1 MRFVSVDPLILL
13 AMCLWIPLQ
22 AEAATYRC
30 EDTSGVVVLTDSPA
44 QLHHCTK
51 IMNDIPS
58 PSSQLAIRP
67 TLSEESGKPSPF
79 SDQNP
84 VLQQQSLPLANRDS
98 KKKNKSGSHQKKMIV
113 PVTRS
118 GGSLMVSAQLN
129 DERTVRL
136 ILDTGA
142 TMTVLS
148 TDIAIQL
155 GILSDPDSRL
165 TTVNTAGGSV
175 QVTLTHIQTIRV
187 GDATAHHIAVAI
199 HDLPDAQ
206 PGVDGLLGMSF
217 LKHFLVT
224 LDSTKGQLHLQPRH

>member
-1 MRFVSVDPLILL
+1 M
-13 AMCLWIPLQ
+13 
-22 AEAATYRC
+22 
-30 EDTSGVVVLTDSPA
+30 
-44 QLHHCTK
+44 K
-51 IMNDIPS
+51 IMSDVPS
-58 PSSQLAIRP
+58 PSSQLPTRP
-67 TLSEESGKPSPF
+67 ILSLKNGQPFPF

-84 VLQQQSLPLANRDS
+84 VPQQQSLPLASKDS
-98 KKKNKSGSHQKKMIV
+98 KKEDNPDSHQTKVTV
-113 PVTRS
+113 PVTRA
-118 GGSLMVSAQLN
+118 GGSLIVPVKLN
-129 DERTVRL
+129 EERMVRL

-155 GILSDPDSRL
+155 GILSDPESRL

-175 QVTLTHIQTIRV
+175 QVTLTHLQTIRV
-187 GDATAHHIAVAI
+187 GDAMAHHIAVAI

-224 LDSTKGQLHLQPRH
+224 LDSTNGQLHLEPRH